1 MKRIISTLL
10 CMIILIN
17 FIFTSCSYAETP
29 EPKIDGSA
37 MPSIGTE
44 TMNYSNNVINDLT
57 YEGKTSDQIT
67 GKASDYNIFTA
78 IGGGV
83 VGALVGIVC
92 MVIDIVPLT
101 AEVILTIVTATGTD
115 AINSITSKTNT
126 FAFSIEKTVFNEIGL
141 FNVDFF
147 NFKEKVQKFNF
158 FGLFGSTTEDDTVE
172 VPEYAIQI
180 KESIAKWF
188 YICRIIATATS
199 VLVLIYVGIM
209 MAVSTVA
216 SDRAKYKKMLI
227 SWVEAMIIL
236 FLLQYII
243 QILMLLGKVL
253 TDITYKVKLSLV
265 DAGKES
271 FEQNLINNL
280 VFRMFTI
287 SGAKAMVTTIMF
299 CCLAFTHL
307 RFFLLYI
314 KRSITLGFLIIISP
328 FITVTY
334 PIDKMG
340 DNKAQAFEAWL
351 QEMIIHIFIQPLHAI
366 IYTIFA
372 FSAGE
377 IVNYAPILG
386 LLFFMAIPSAEKM
399 IRNVFN
405 MHGSKVLGDL
415 HAYGMPKGKK

>member
-17 FIFTSCSYAETP
+17 FIFTSCSYAEKA

-44 TMNYSNNVINDLT
+44 TMEYSNNVINDLT
-57 YEGKTSDQIT
+57 YEGKTADPIT
-67 GKASDYNIFTA
+67 GKSSKFDFFANQT
-78 IGGGV
+78 GV
-83 VGALVGIVC
+83 TGSLIGIVC
-92 MVIDIVPLT
+92 MIIDIVPLT

-115 AINSITSKTNT
+115 AYNSITSKTN
-126 FAFSIEKTVFNEIGL
+126 AFSFTIEKTVFNEIGL

-158 FGLFGSTTEDDTVE
+158 FGLFGNSAEEDTVE

-180 KESIAKWF
+180 KESVAKWF
-188 YICRIIATATS
+188 YICRIIATAIS
-199 VLVLIYVGIM
+199 LLVLIYVGIR
-209 MAVSTVA
+209 MATSTVA
-216 SDRAKYKKMLI
+216 SDIAKYKKMLI
-227 SWVEAMIIL
+227 AWVEAMILL
-236 FLLQYII
+236 FLLQYVI
-243 QILMLLGKVL
+243 QFLMILGKIL
-253 TDITYKVKLSLV
+253 LDITYKIKISLV
-265 DAGKES
+265 DSGMKS
-271 FEQNLINNL
+271 FEKELMNSL
-280 VFRMFTI
+280 VIKLFLST
-287 SGAKAMVTTIMF
+287 GAASMVTTIMF

-314 KRSITLGFLIIISP
+314 KRAITLGFLIIISP

-340 DNKAQAFEAWL
+340 DNKAQAFETWL
-351 QEMIIHIFIQPLHAI
+351 QEMMIHIFIQPLHAI
-366 IYTIFA
+366 VYTIFA

-377 IVNYAPILG
+377 IVKYAPILG

-399 IRNVFN
+399 VRSIFD
-405 MHGSKVLGDL
+405 MHSSKVLADL
-415 HAYGMPKGKK
+415 HAYGKPKSKK

>member
-17 FIFTSCSYAETP
+17 FIFTSCSYAEKA

-44 TMNYSNNVINDLT
+44 TMEYSNNVINDLT
-57 YEGKTSDQIT
+57 YEGKTADPIT
-67 GKASDYNIFTA
+67 GKSSKFDFFANQT
-78 IGGGV
+78 GV
-83 VGALVGIVC
+83 TGSLIGIVC
-92 MVIDIVPLT
+92 MLIDIVPLT

-115 AINSITSKTNT
+115 AYNSITSKTN
-126 FAFSIEKTVFNEIGL
+126 AFSFTIEKTVFNEIGL

-158 FGLFGSTTEDDTVE
+158 FGLFGNSAEEDTVE

-180 KESIAKWF
+180 KESVAKWF
-188 YICRIIATATS
+188 YICRIIATAIS
-199 VLVLIYVGIM
+199 LLVLIYVGIR
-209 MAVSTVA
+209 MAISTVA
-216 SDRAKYKKMLI
+216 SDIAKYKKMLI
-227 SWVEAMIIL
+227 AWVEAMILL

-243 QILMLLGKVL
+243 QFLMILGKIL
-253 TDITYKVKLSLV
+253 LDITYKIKISLV
-265 DAGKES
+265 DSGMKS
-271 FEQNLINNL
+271 FEKELMNSL
-280 VFRMFTI
+280 VIKLFLST
-287 SGAKAMVTTIMF
+287 GAASMVTTIMF

-314 KRSITLGFLIIISP
+314 KRAITLGFLIIISP

-340 DNKAQAFEAWL
+340 DNKAQAFETWL
-351 QEMIIHIFIQPLHAI
+351 QEMMIHIFIQPLHAI
-366 IYTIFA
+366 VYTIFA
-372 FSAGE
+372 YSAGE
-377 IVNYAPILG
+377 IVKYAPILG

-399 IRNVFN
+399 VRSIFD
-405 MHGSKVLGDL
+405 MHSSKVLADL
-415 HAYGMPKGKK
+415 HDYGKPKSKK

>member
-17 FIFTSCSYAETP
+17 FIFTSCSYAEKA

-44 TMNYSNNVINDLT
+44 TMEYSNNVINDLT
-57 YEGKTSDQIT
+57 YEGKTADPIT
-67 GKASDYNIFTA
+67 GKSSKFDFFANQT
-78 IGGGV
+78 GV
-83 VGALVGIVC
+83 TGSLIGIVC
-92 MVIDIVPLT
+92 MIIDIVPLT

-115 AINSITSKTNT
+115 AYNSITSKTN
-126 FAFSIEKTVFNEIGL
+126 AFSFTIEKTVFNEIGL

-158 FGLFGSTTEDDTVE
+158 FGLFGNSAEEDTVE

-180 KESIAKWF
+180 KESVAKWF
-188 YICRIIATATS
+188 YICRIIATAIS
-199 VLVLIYVGIM
+199 LLVLIYVGIR
-209 MAVSTVA
+209 MAISTVA
-216 SDRAKYKKMLI
+216 SDIAKYKKMLI
-227 SWVEAMIIL
+227 AWVEAMILL

-243 QILMLLGKVL
+243 QFLMILGKIL
-253 TDITYKVKLSLV
+253 LDITYKIKISLV
-265 DAGKES
+265 DSGMKS
-271 FEQNLINNL
+271 FEKELMNSL
-280 VFRMFTI
+280 VIKLFLST
-287 SGAKAMVTTIMF
+287 GAASMVTTIMF

-314 KRSITLGFLIIISP
+314 KRAITLGFLIIISP

-340 DNKAQAFEAWL
+340 DNKAQAFETWL
-351 QEMIIHIFIQPLHAI
+351 QEMMIHIFIQPLHAI
-366 IYTIFA
+366 VYTIFA
-372 FSAGE
+372 YSAGE
-377 IVNYAPILG
+377 IVKYEPILG

-399 IRNVFN
+399 VRSIFD
-405 MHGSKVLGDL
+405 MHSSKVLADL
-415 HAYGMPKGKK
+415 HDYGKPKSKK